1 MPLHE
6 LHLYCQ
12 VVDNFGDAGVCWRLA
27 RQLAREHGLSVTLW
41 IDQPPVLRRLVPEL
55 ELAPPLSG
63 RQPAPANPGLT
74 VRAWPADA
82 PPGPHAALPDVVV
95 CAFGCEP
102 PAWLRAQLAHAPPR
116 PLWINLEYLSAEPW
130 VEGCHGL
137 ASIKPADGARE
148 HFFYPGWREA
158 TGGLLRERDLLAS
171 RDAFR
176 RSSAAERW
184 WQARG
189 LDGLTGRRVSVFC
202 YPQAPLQALLSA
214 MAQSAEPTLAL
225 VSEGIGAAVIDALAA
240 AWPTEETPAGPT
252 LSRPSAGALAA
263 ARCGGSAR
271 LRRIGQLT
279 LVPLPMLPIDDYD
292 RLLWSCD
299 LNFVRGEDSW
309 VRALWA
315 GRPLIWQPYRQTDDA
330 HRVKLEAFLDWQREG
345 LGGPAT
351 PGLAALEQL
360 SRDWSAGID
369 PGPAWQS
376 LQEPLAHLG
385 TGFDRLAATQG
396 SATDLAS
403 KLVEFC
409 RSRL

>member
-27 RQLAREHGLSVTLW
+27 RQLAREHALSVTLW
-41 IDQPPVLRRLVPEL
+41 IDQPSVLQRLVPDL
-55 ELAPPLSG
+55 ERAPPLTD
-63 RQPAPANPGLT
+63 RPPAPATPGLV
-74 VRAWPADA
+74 VRTWSADA
-82 PPGPHAALPDVVV
+82 PPGSDAALPDVVI

-102 PAWLRAQLAHAPPR
+102 PAWLRARLAHAPPR

-148 HFFYPGWREA
+148 YFFYPGWRET
-158 TGGLLRERDLLAS
+158 TGGLLRERDLLAR

-176 RSSAAERW
+176 RDGQAERW

-189 LDGLTGRRVSVFC
+189 LDGLPGRRVSVFC
-202 YPQAPLQALLSA
+202 YPQAPLQALLQA

-225 VSEGIGAAVIDALAA
+225 VSEGIGAAAMQALAA
-240 AWPTEETPAGPT
+240 AWPEGDRDIGTPPPADAGPN
-252 LSRPSAGALAA
+252 PP
-263 ARCGGSAR
+263 AR
-271 LRRIGQLT
+271 LRRIGRLT

-315 GRPLIWQPYRQTDDA
+315 GRPLVWQPYRQTDDA

-351 PGLAALEQL
+351 PGLAALAQL
-360 SRDWSAGID
+360 SRDWSAGVD
-369 PGPAWQS
+369 PGPAWQA
-376 LQEPLAHLG
+376 LQGLLAPLSAR
-385 TGFDRLAATQG
+385 FDRLAATQG
-396 SATDLAS
+396 TATDLAS
-403 KLVEFC
+403 RLVEFC